1 MRNLILLII
10 CLIFLLPGCSSD
22 VGNLLPDRKVE
33 YKKQQVAEK
42 DLEVPPDLTKS
53 TISDAMSVPGRT
65 DTATYSEYASARK
78 NQPLS
83 SGRTEVL
90 PEVANIKV
98 IRDGGQRWLEIQAP
112 PNQVWE
118 KVLGF
123 WRTNGIPLL
132 EQDPGVGVMK
142 TGWLEN
148 RADIPQGFIT
158 DLLRR
163 VLDNLYSTSTRDQF
177 RVRLE
182 PGTTASSTDL
192 YLTHRGMEEQFTTS
206 PTGDK
211 QNTIWVT
218 RPSDPGLEA
227 EMLRRLMIYLGTT
240 EQNAKSSL
248 ASTQEATPARSE
260 LEKLHDGST
269 ALLVKTDVYSA
280 WRIVG
285 IALERAGFAVED
297 REAQANLY
305 YVRYD
310 DPDKETEEDG
320 FFSSLAFWRES
331 TTEDNTKYRIRL
343 EAADALTRVVVL
355 NSHNELEKSDTA
367 TRILTLIQ
375 EQIR

>member
-10 CLIFLLPGCSSD
+10 SLIFLVPGCSSD
-22 VGNLLPDRKVE
+22 MGNLLPDRKVE
-33 YKKQQVAEK
+33 YRKQLVAEK

-53 TISDAMSVPGRT
+53 TIGDVMTVPGRT

-112 PNQVWE
+112 PSQVWE
-118 KVLGF
+118 QVLEF

-158 DLLRR
+158 NLLRR

-182 PGTTASSTDL
+182 PGVTAGSTDL
-192 YLTHRGMEEQFTTS
+192 YLTHRGMEEQFATS

-211 QNTIWVT
+211 QNTVWAP
-218 RPSDPGLEA
+218 RPSDPDLEA

-240 EQNAKSSL
+240 EKNAKSSL

-260 LEKLHDGST
+260 LEKLHDGNT
-269 ALLVKTDVYSA
+269 ALLVKTDLYSA
-280 WRIVG
+280 WRILG

-305 YVRYD
+305 YIRYD
-310 DPDKETEEDG
+310 DPDKEQEDG
-320 FFSSLAFWRES
+320 FFSSLAFWRDS
-331 TTEDNTKYRIRL
+331 KIEDNTKYHIRL
-343 EAADALTRVVVL
+343 EAVDALTRVVVL
-355 NSHNELEKSDTA
+355 NPQNELEKSDTA